1 MHVEQKETRRI
12 LEQLADGGISVDD
25 ALLALKRE
33 PFTDLG
39 YAKVDH
45 HRALRQGAS
54 EVIYGAGK
62 TPEQIVGIAVSLR
75 EEGAECVLITRLKD
89 EALALLEERFGES
102 FRFHEVARVGI
113 VGDLPE
119 PDGNGTVLVV
129 AAGTS
134 DLYAAE
140 EAAFTAEALGNEV
153 KRLYDVGVA
162 GLHRILAHIDDIMEA
177 QVIIAVAGMEGALAS
192 VVGGMASC
200 PVIAVPTSVGYGASF
215 GGLSALL
222 SMLNSCASGTSVVN
236 IDNGFGAGFQAHTI
250 NHLSG
255 RSSGVRS

>member
-62 TPEQIVGIAVSLR
+62 TPEQIVGIAASLR

-250 NHLSG
+250 NHLPG

>member
-12 LEQLADGGISVDD
+12 LEQLTDGGISVDD

-62 TPEQIVGIAVSLR
+62 TPEQIVGIVASLR
-75 EEGAECVLITRLKD
+75 EEGAGCVLITRLKD

-102 FRFHEVARVGI
+102 FRFHEIARVGI

-250 NHLSG
+250 NHLPG
-255 RSSGVRS
+255 RSGGVWS